1 MALRCS
7 PTPHRFVWQV
17 KNLKTSPIGHF
28 SLVWSSLGL
37 GLPSWFFAE
46 LMSTPALW
54 AKFSFPRP
62 MERLHFQKFPLT
74 IPWPNIQSSLICT
87 KVTSLF
93 LLQKIMLKKN
103 TIGFMEIHLTVQLEG
118 MYSRRQRLL
127 FLNPAISKS
136 FQ

>member
-1 MALRCS
+1 ML

-17 KNLKTSPIGHF
+17 KNLKTGPIGHF

-46 LMSTPALW
+46 LMSTPAWW

-103 TIGFMEIHLTVQLEG
+103 HNRLYGNSLNSSAGRHVFKETEVTVL
-118 MYSRRQRLL
+118 
-127 FLNPAISKS
+127 KS
-136 FQ
+136 CH